1 MEWDVEGQHTRPAD
15 SERALAR
22 VFDADAWP
30 ARKQRLAMA
39 HMEAE
44 GGLEAQAS
52 GATSVR

>member
-15 SERALAR
+15 IERALAR

-30 ARKQRLAMA
+30 ARKQRLAVA